1 MSVGYNW
8 TVNKVLVKAAHLV
21 QQGQNQNRLQRFHLR
36 PLLDL
41 FTMSAV
47 QILSGGVRQRQGQR
61 HEHLCAH
68 LCETVIHGLERR
80 DFRCAIYYNFAF
92 HPVWK
97 RDFLPCDKD
106 SPSLAHCT
114 ENPSSLSVAGDAG
127 RMVPEL
133 LLQTEDQIEPKV
145 P

>member
-47 QILSGGVRQRQGQR
+47 QILSDGVRQRQRQGQRQGQGQR

-92 HPVWK
+92 HPV
-97 RDFLPCDKD
+97 
-106 SPSLAHCT
+106 
-114 ENPSSLSVAGDAG
+114 
-127 RMVPEL
+127 
-133 LLQTEDQIEPKV
+133 
-145 P
+145 